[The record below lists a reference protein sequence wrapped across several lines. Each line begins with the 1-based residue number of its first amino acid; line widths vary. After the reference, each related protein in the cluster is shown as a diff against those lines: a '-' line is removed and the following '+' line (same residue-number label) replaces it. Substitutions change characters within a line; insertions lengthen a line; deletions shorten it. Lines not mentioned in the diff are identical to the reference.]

1 MKLEWPWKSTKI
13 TVEKDL
19 QTLENQLDAVLR
31 PVEINPNFAK
41 NLRKQL
47 VGKQKRSIFNW
58 QSPKVRTGL
67 LVAGGVVSFFAMVIT
82 GIRVI
87 SAFIATRSLG
97 MGHKK
102 PARA

>member
-19 QTLENQLDAVLR
+19 RTLEKQLDAAMQ
-31 PVEINPNFAK
+31 PVEINPVFAK
-41 NLRKQL
+41 NLRNQL
-47 VGKQKRSIFNW
+47 VGKRKRAIFNW

-87 SAFIATRSLG
+87 SAFIVARSLG
-97 MGHKK
+97 MGNKK